1 MLGIHHA
8 GAAIAKQ
15 RRAPVTLVVDLIEG
29 HPVFDL
35 VLIALKNDFSKT
47 DKEIDDFTIGPATVL
62 LNQVQRHFKVGKGD
76 DWFNVVLQQFI
87 EHVVV
92 EL

>member
-15 RRAPVTLVVDLIEG
+15 RCTPVTLVVDLIEG

-35 VLIALKNDFSKT
+35 VLVALKDHFSKT

-62 LNQVQRHFKVGKGD
+62 LNQV
-76 DWFNVVLQQFI
+76 
-87 EHVVV
+87 
-92 EL
+92 